1 MTPSIA
7 HAFLAERLR
16 TGRLFNAFR
25 FVGVTVFLAFN
36 AIVSAFA
43 LPGWRIHWPI
53 FLTYWATS
61 GAIWLMGRRSD
72 RIARFAGLAIPAIDI
87 PAVAALQ
94 WDAMTTANPALVYGS
109 SSALLLLLIVGAM
122 ATLDERDVLLATIV
136 AVGALTA
143 LGLHVGGGMMPVVG
157 FSSLI
162 LVFAMLGCR
171 YVIRRVRSLVEETA
185 AEQLRRERLGRYF
198 SPEVATLLADA
209 GPAVGAGESRAVT
222 VLFSDLRDF
231 TAMTEH
237 WSGADAIGLL
247 NDCHE
252 RMVRIVFAHGG
263 TLDKYLGDGMMVY
276 FGAPVAQPDHAARA
290 VRCGLAMQVELGRW
304 NVERERRGEPALRM
318 GIGVHT
324 GSVVVGDVGA
334 AARREYTVIGH
345 AVNVAARLQELTKT
359 RRVPVLVSDDVR
371 RAAGDGLAFDAAG
384 SADVRGHSGSVAL
397 YVPVSSCPT
406 TAS

>member
-1 MTPSIA
+1 
-7 HAFLAERLR
+7 
-16 TGRLFNAFR
+16 
-25 FVGVTVFLAFN
+25 
-36 AIVSAFA
+36 
-43 LPGWRIHWPI
+43 
-53 FLTYWATS
+53 
-61 GAIWLMGRRSD
+61 
-72 RIARFAGLAIPAIDI
+72 
-87 PAVAALQ
+87 
-94 WDAMTTANPALVYGS
+94 
-109 SSALLLLLIVGAM
+109 
-122 ATLDERDVLLATIV
+122 
-136 AVGALTA
+136 
-143 LGLHVGGGMMPVVG
+143 
-157 FSSLI
+157 
-162 LVFAMLGCR
+162 
-171 YVIRRVRSLVEETA
+171 
-185 AEQLRRERLGRYF
+185 
-198 SPEVATLLADA
+198 
-209 GPAVGAGESRAVT
+209 
-222 VLFSDLRDF
+222 
-231 TAMTEH
+231 
-237 WSGADAIGLL
+237 
-247 NDCHE
+247 
-252 RMVRIVFAHGG
+252 MVRIVFAHGG

-359 RRVPVLVSDDVR
+359 RRVPLLVSDDVR